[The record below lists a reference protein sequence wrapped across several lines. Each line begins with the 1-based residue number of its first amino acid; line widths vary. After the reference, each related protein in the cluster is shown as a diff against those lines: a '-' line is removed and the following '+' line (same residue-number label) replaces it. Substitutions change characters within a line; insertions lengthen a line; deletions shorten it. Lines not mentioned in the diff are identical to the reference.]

1 MTPFEEVTQFI
12 NDGLTV
18 IKEGVPEKHHE
29 VFEVSLDQVFG
40 VYKHLDESYVAFEI
54 PKKSGEMRQI
64 EAPNRK
70 LKWMQ
75 KGIKAQLET
84 LFEAEPGAH
93 GFVPGRSIQSN
104 AGIHVGQRYI
114 LNLDIAGFFP
124 SIKRGRVQTVLQLD
138 PIQLSKPAA
147 RILAEFCT
155 RNRALPQ
162 GAPTSPTLT
171 NLVCMRLDRKLDN
184 LARHYQCRYSRYADD
199 ITISGPSKELMQH
212 LLKRITK
219 ILKTEGFNV
228 QESKTRILPSSQR
241 QEVTGLS
248 VHNFVNSP
256 RTYRRRLRALL
267 HTWQSK
273 GVEAAMQSIQI
284 TDEMQFI
291 AVVRGRLQHAQ
302 YTNDTAEVRRMRRT
316 FQQLTA
322 RPHDS

>member
-12 NDGLTV
+12 NNGLSV
-18 IKEGVPEKHHE
+18 LKEDTPKKHRE
-29 VFEVSLDQVFG
+29 VFEVSLDQIFG
-40 VYKHLDESYVAFEI
+40 AYKHLDESYIAFEI

-104 AGIHVGQRYI
+104 AGMHVGQWYV

-138 PIQLSKPAA
+138 PIRLSKPAA

-162 GAPTSPTLT
+162 GAPSSPTLT
-171 NLVCMRLDRKLDN
+171 NLVCMRLDRKLEK
-184 LARHYQCRYSRYADD
+184 LARHYRCRYSRYADD
-199 ITISGPSKELMQH
+199 ITISGPSKELMHH
-212 LLKRITK
+212 LLERITK
-219 ILKTEGFNV
+219 ILKTEGFQV
-228 QESKTRILPSSQR
+228 QESKTRILPTSHR

-248 VHNFVNSP
+248 VHAFVNSP
-256 RTYRRRLRALL
+256 RTYRRHLRALL

-273 GVEAAMQSIQI
+273 GVEAAMQSVQI
-284 TDEMQFI
+284 TDETQFI

-302 YTNDTAEVRRMRRT
+302 HTSNTAEVQRMRTT
-316 FQQLTA
+316 FYQLTA
-322 RPHDS
+322 